1 MKRNK
6 SRVWLCLIILL
17 FTLILNTT
25 TIIVYANEAD
35 EGSEVNVH
43 ITTTMKEFEKLYEWF
58 LKDRYNVNVDGELN
72 VRAYKK
78 EEVPVTK
85 LEDSRGYRMLLTN
98 GIIDF
103 FSRHWPYITG
113 GLILVFIVI
122 FIRAAKSHN
131 YEDDYFYEEPPFQYN
146 QWGLE
151 EGQPR
156 INLAQKLE
164 RMGAKPLPNVYYYT
178 NMYDNGVYFVPQRD
192 YSRYNQNNQST
203 LIRQKVM
210 YYK

>member
-43 ITTTMKEFEKLYEWF
+43 ITTTMKEFKKLYEWF

-85 LEDSRGYRMLLTN
+85 R
-98 GIIDF
+98 
-103 FSRHWPYITG
+103 
-113 GLILVFIVI
+113 
-122 FIRAAKSHN
+122 
-131 YEDDYFYEEPPFQYN
+131 
-146 QWGLE
+146 
-151 EGQPR
+151 
-156 INLAQKLE
+156 
-164 RMGAKPLPNVYYYT
+164 
-178 NMYDNGVYFVPQRD
+178 
-192 YSRYNQNNQST
+192 
-203 LIRQKVM
+203 
-210 YYK
+210 